1 MGVGI
6 EAINVYAVR
15 LSLDAR
21 RLFQQRGLDMQR
33 CGDPVRVPRW
43 VNLPCEDPVTDA
55 VNSAKPLVDAPSPAG
70 RARIELLIAGTESA
84 STTTQELFDT

>member
-6 EAINVYAVR
+6 EAINVYAAR
-15 LSLDAR
+15 MSLDVR
-21 RLFQQRGLDMQR
+21 QLFQQRGLDMQR
-33 CGDPVRVPRW
+33 FG
-43 VNLPCEDPVTDA
+43 DPVTDA
-55 VNSAKPLVDAPSPAG
+55 VNPAKPMVGALSPAG